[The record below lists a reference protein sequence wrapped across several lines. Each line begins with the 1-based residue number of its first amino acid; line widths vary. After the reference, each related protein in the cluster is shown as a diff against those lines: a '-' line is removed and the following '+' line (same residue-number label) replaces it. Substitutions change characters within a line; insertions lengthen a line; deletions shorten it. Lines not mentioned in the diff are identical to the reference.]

1 MNLSN
6 IRPYRVENPSSRPPD
21 PTLTLVIFCA
31 CDDYGKDGYPYR
43 PLPYVCVVKPG
54 TCILRRQRQ
63 ISGAR
68 PDFHTCN
75 FLCMRRLWLGWLLM
89 RRRQVETSSDL
100 GRPPDPTFCMYLSPV
115 DTSINWPPARPS
127 VVVKPGTC
135 IMRRQRPISAARPD
149 FLHVSVARR
158 HIDKP
163 AARPSIHA
171 KSARTTA
178 RLWLLPYVCVVDK
191 SKHGPIPAAR
201 PEPDFLHVSWLGW
214 LLIPAASV
222 CMRRRQVETWSDL
235 GRLPDPTFCMYLSPV
250 DTSING
256 PPARPSVHAKSA
268 RLAPPPDYGP
278 AKQWVPYVFPMS
290 CQLVTFVTFITAT

>member
-1 MNLSN
+1 MVRMATHASPTSRN
-6 IRPYRVENPSSRPPD
+6 IIRSRP
-21 PTLTLVIFCA
+21 
-31 CDDYGKDGYPYR
+31 
-43 PLPYVCVVKPG
+43 
-54 TCILRRQRQ
+54 
-63 ISGAR
+63 
-68 PDFHTCN
+68 
-75 FLCMRRLWLGWLLM
+75 
-89 RRRQVETSSDL
+89 
-100 GRPPDPTFCMYLSPV
+100 
-115 DTSINWPPARPS
+115 
-127 VVVKPGTC
+127 
-135 IMRRQRPISAARPD
+135 AARPD

-158 HIDKP
+158 HIDKL
-163 AARPSIHA
+163 AARPTVRRRQARNMYNAPTTSDLGRPTRLSACICRPSTHWPPSVHA

-256 PPARPSVHAKSA
+256 PPARPSVHAKSVCLSNVLPTCNFCNLYHSNLKSSKGECLRPYHVENTSS
-268 RLAPPPDYGP
+268 RLIPEV
-278 AKQWVPYVFPMS
+278 KQRRAV
-290 CQLVTFVTFITAT
+290 LVLGRVTAWEYAVL

>member
-115 DTSINWPPARPS
+115 DTSINRPPVRPCKVRPHHRPTMVAS
-127 VVVKPGTC
+127 VCMRRRQVETWSDPGRPTRTRLSAC
-135 IMRRQRPISAARPD
+135 IMVRMATHTGRFCMYASPTSRNMVRSRPAARPD

-158 HIDKP
+158 HIDKS
-163 AARPSIHA
+163 AARPSMQ
-171 KSARTTA
+171 S
-178 RLWLLPYVCVVDK
+178 
-191 SKHGPIPAAR
+191 
-201 PEPDFLHVSWLGW
+201 
-214 LLIPAASV
+214 
-222 CMRRRQVETWSDL
+222 
-235 GRLPDPTFCMYLSPV
+235 
-250 DTSING
+250 
-256 PPARPSVHAKSA
+256 
-268 RLAPPPDYGP
+268 
-278 AKQWVPYVFPMS
+278 PYVFPMS

>member
-1 MNLSN
+1 MVGYPKFEHYLNLSN
-6 IRPYRVENPSSRPPD
+6 IQPYRVENPSSRPPD

-158 HIDKP
+158 HIDH
-163 AARPSIHA
+163 RPS
-171 KSARTTA
+171 
-178 RLWLLPYVCVVDK
+178 
-191 SKHGPIPAAR
+191 
-201 PEPDFLHVSWLGW
+201 
-214 LLIPAASV
+214 
-222 CMRRRQVETWSDL
+222 MQ
-235 GRLPDPTFCMYLSPV
+235 SP
-250 DTSING
+250 
-256 PPARPSVHAKSA
+256 P
-268 RLAPPPDYGP
+268 APPPDYGCFRTYASSTSRNMVRSRP
-278 AKQWVPYVFPMS
+278 PDPNP
-290 CQLVTFVTFITAT
+290 TFCMYHG